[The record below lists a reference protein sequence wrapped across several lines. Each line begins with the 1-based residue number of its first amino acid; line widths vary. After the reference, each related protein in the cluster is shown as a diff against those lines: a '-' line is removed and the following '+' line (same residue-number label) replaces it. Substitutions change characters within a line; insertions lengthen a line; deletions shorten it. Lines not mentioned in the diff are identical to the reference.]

1 VNNRSVRVIELLVA
15 AMVGAGIVFAVLAG
29 LGKLGDHTTIQQVS
43 PLGGGGG
50 VGNAALGT
58 TTPTQGQQ
66 TPQAIYRQDSPGV
79 VQITATTTTPAT
91 QSDPF
96 NIFPTAPQTEQ
107 SLGSGFVIDKT
118 GHIVTNYHVIANAQ
132 KVQVSFSGRDQIAA
146 TVVGKDPSTDV
157 AVLKIDAHARALQ
170 PLPLGNSDQVVV
182 GAPVYA
188 IGNPF
193 GLTRTLTSGLVSA
206 VQRQIEAPNTLKI
219 DHAIQTD
226 AAINHGN
233 SGGPLI
239 DGGGRVI
246 GVTSQIQTADS
257 ASQGNVGIGFAIPI
271 NTVRNVASQII
282 ATGKAQHAFLGLDA
296 ADVTPTLVR
305 LFNLPTKS
313 GLLIQDV
320 QSGSGADKA
329 GLKPG
334 TTPVVVQGQSYKV
347 GGDIIVAADGQ
358 PVSTFEQLRDAIS
371 RKKPGDSMKLDIYR
385 NGSKKSVTVKL
396 GQRPDSK

>member
-1 VNNRSVRVIELLVA
+1 MNSRIVRPIELLVVA
-15 AMVGAGIVFAVLAG
+15 LVGAVIALGGAAAF
-29 LGKLGDHTTIQQVS
+29 GKLGDHTTIQQVT
-43 PLGGGGG
+43 PLAGGGGL
-50 VGNAALGT
+50 GNASLGAA
-58 TTPTQGQQ
+58 PTQGES
-66 TPQAIYRQDSPGV
+66 PQAIYKQDAPGV
-79 VQITATTTTPAT
+79 VQITATSTTPGQT
-91 QSDPF
+91 DPF
-96 NIFPTAPQTEQ
+96 NIFPVAPQTEQ

-132 KVQVSFSGRDQIAA
+132 KVQVSFSGQDQIAA

-170 PLPLGNSDQVVV
+170 PLPLGDSDRVVV

-239 DGGGRVI
+239 DSSGRVI
-246 GVTSQIQTADS
+246 GVTSQIQTAD
-257 ASQGNVGIGFAIPI
+257 ASQQGNVGIGFAIPI

-296 ADVTPTLVR
+296 ADIDPTLVK

-320 QSGSGADKA
+320 QAGSGADKA

-334 TTPVVVQGQSYKV
+334 TTSVVVQGQSYKV
-347 GGDIIVAADGQ
+347 GGDIIVAADGR
-358 PVSTFEQLRDAIS
+358 PISTFEQLRDAIS
-371 RKKPGDSMKLDIYR
+371 RKKPGDSMKLEIYR